1 MTSFY
6 ALTFNAKNEYD
17 RYLLKIFANTN
28 IEEYIWLLEVAD
40 TIDGECSEAVRGI
53 FEQDI
58 MSGELFRDCIS
69 KDKYYIISL
78 NVKAYKGHILHEQIR
93 SLDDFCKSACEI
105 LLLCIDVTEYVLLC
119 KDVALLKQIQQNCK
133 RYGFKNI
140 KQLTVEECRKIGDL
154 SL

>member
-1 MTSFY
+1 MAAFY
-6 ALTFNAKNEYD
+6 ALAFHAKNEYD
-17 RYLLKIFANTN
+17 RYLFKIFANTDVGK
-28 IEEYIWLLEVAD
+28 YIWLLDVAD
-40 TIDGECSEAVRGI
+40 TIDGKCSEAERSI
-53 FEQDI
+53 FEQDM

-78 NVKAYKGHILHEQIR
+78 NAKAYKGHIVHEQIH
-93 SLDDFCKSACEI
+93 SPKDFCKSACEI

-119 KDVALLKQIQQNCK
+119 KDAVLLEQIQQNCK
-133 RYGFKNI
+133 RFDFENI